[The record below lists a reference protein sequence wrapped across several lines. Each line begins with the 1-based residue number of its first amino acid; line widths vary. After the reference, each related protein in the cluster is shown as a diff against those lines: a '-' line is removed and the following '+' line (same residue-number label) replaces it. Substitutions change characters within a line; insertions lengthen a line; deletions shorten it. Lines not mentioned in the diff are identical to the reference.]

1 MAATSETREN
11 TEAAAVTDAGLDT
24 ARRQAEAAEKYRLTT
39 LSDEELQALYNAC
52 ADELER
58 RYHLA
63 TAKTRIEEA
72 TASYEKAV
80 ENNPAIKVTDVPEG
94 GLGPG
99 EKLIDAWGVEW
110 VNQSGAWL
118 QPRTAGPDQYPA
130 GWRKTNAPA
139 ANAAPAWKPGETV
152 KAGDLRLCDG
162 IVWRALRDHVSE
174 ATSKPGKAGT
184 LWVKA

>member
-1 MAATSETREN
+1 MAATSETQEN
-11 TEAAAVTDAGLDT
+11 TEAAAATDAGLGA

-39 LSDEELQALYNAC
+39 LSGEELQVLYNAC
-52 ADELER
+52 VDELER

-80 ENNPAIKVTDVPEG
+80 ENNPAVKAVDVPAQ

-110 VNQSGAWL
+110 INQSGAWL

-130 GWRKTNAPA
+130 GWRKAKAPA
-139 ANAAPAWKPGETV
+139 ANAGPPWKPCDKV
-152 KAGDLRLCDG
+152 NAGDLRAYKGVVYKCLQ
-162 IVWRALRDHVSE
+162 AH
-174 ATSKPGKAGT
+174 TTQAGWEPDKVPA
-184 LWVKA
+184 LWVIA